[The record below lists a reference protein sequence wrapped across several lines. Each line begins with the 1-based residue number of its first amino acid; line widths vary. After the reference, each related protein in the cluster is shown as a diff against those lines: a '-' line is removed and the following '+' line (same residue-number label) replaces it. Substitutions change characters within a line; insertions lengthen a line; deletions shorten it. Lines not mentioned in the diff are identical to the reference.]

1 MDYKKEVIEKRS
13 NVLILEEPKIDVSI
27 FKKKSNSKTFKGF
40 LIGKIKQARDDK
52 NTELVILLGELY
64 KKYQE
69 FNTASFNPKKWR
81 GKSGV
86 QFIEQPEIVISIRFR
101 KKEPNNKPEEVK
113 LELLRED
120 INNVILIL
128 NKRNKDVWIETSDI
142 AEELYHKE
150 WKLVFSDRKKHIYLV
165 EILNYLEYKGL
176 IEYSRS
182 GKVKV
187 K

>member
-69 FNTASFNPKKWR
+69 FNTASFNPKIQR
-81 GKSGV
+81 NGV
-86 QFIEQPEIVISIRFR
+86 
-101 KKEPNNKPEEVK
+101 VK
-113 LELLRED
+113 
-120 INNVILIL
+120 
-128 NKRNKDVWIETSDI
+128 
-142 AEELYHKE
+142 AE
-150 WKLVFSDRKKHIYLV
+150 FS
-165 EILNYLEYKGL
+165 
-176 IEYSRS
+176 S
-182 GKVKV
+182 
-187 K
+187 